1 MRLVPRAPSLRE
13 RRNLFEGYSFFFDLR
28 NSPIDLAT
36 GHLAFR
42 LVANTGA
49 ADTGLN
55 KILNHLRWK
64 EQDVAMAQHC
74 ALRGAGRARC
84 VDEQYQLLG
93 RRGVDEFVPQLR
105 IRSRSCGRAPA
116 ARRTPALAGRDMP
129 RDPQDRTRLPC
140 GVAGSA
146 RAHRGTYRAVLRS
159 RREGSAN

>member
-49 ADTGLN
+49 ADTALN

-105 IRSRSCGRAPA
+105 MVGLVVAAERQQLVERQHLRVAICRETLKIEHDYLAELRA
-116 ARRTPALAGRDMP
+116 ALA
-129 RDPQDRTRLPC
+129 
-140 GVAGSA
+140 
-146 RAHRGTYRAVLRS
+146 
-159 RREGSAN
+159 